1 MPNRTTLTI
10 ASVALLLIGL
20 TLAWRFTGLAEAAKP
35 EQVRAFLAEH
45 AHGPWELLLV
55 LGAYLMGSVVAFP
68 VTILILATAATFG
81 PIKGALYSALG
92 VAISAPL
99 MYWIGARFGQDTLAR
114 LLGPRWERIRAKL
127 RRRGLLTLVAIRV
140 LPVAPYSLINLAAG
154 ASSIRL
160 VDFILGTLL
169 GMLPGLVVLSV
180 LGDRIVAILLD
191 PSLGQLAL
199 LAASVAAWLAIAFGA
214 QALISRLMGRGA

>member
-10 ASVALLLIGL
+10 AIVACLLVGL

-35 EQVRAFLAEH
+35 EQVRGFLAEH
-45 AHGPWELLLV
+45 AHGPWELARV
-55 LGAYLMGSVVAFP
+55 LAAFFLGSVIAFP

-81 PIKGALYSALG
+81 PVKGALYSLLG

-99 MYWIGARFGQDTLAR
+99 MYWIGARFGQDAVAR
-114 LLGPRWERIRAKL
+114 LLGPRWEPIRDRL
-127 RRRGLLTLVAIRV
+127 RNRGVLALVAIRI
-140 LPVAPYSLINLAAG
+140 LPLAPYSLINLAAG
-154 ASSIRL
+154 ASSIRP
-160 VDFILGTLL
+160 VDFVLGTFL

-191 PSLGQLAL
+191 PSLGQLGL
-199 LAASVAAWLAIAFGA
+199 LALSVAAWLGLSFGA
-214 QALISRLMGRGA
+214 QLLISRLTRRGR